1 MIQEYLKIS
10 LCALFL
16 LAAIPLHAQQ
26 KQKQLEQQAKS
37 TVKKPKPTAPA
48 QAAPPKTYYAYLLVS
63 TDLDVH
69 INVNGE
75 RSYTVK
81 QLDDATKIGLD
92 AGDNILSITPL
103 DGGLDGYKTTM
114 NADKPGNKVF
124 PIDLQAKR
132 EAAKM
137 QKVEAAKMQKVESDR
152 RAEENRRKEEALKV
166 ESDRRAEENRR
177 IEEALKVEADRIAA
191 LPAILTDPLAGAFLL
206 VKGGSFTMGC
216 LPDRDGECG
225 SDETTHQ
232 VSLSDYYIGETEVTQ
247 AQWRAVTGTNPS
259 GFSGCD
265 QCPVETVSWEDIQ
278 GFLTRLNSSSAGVR
292 YRLPTE
298 AEWEYAARGGVQS
311 QKYQYSGS
319 NVLTAVAWYNSNS
332 KSKTHPVKAKVAN
345 ELGLYD
351 MSGNVWELCQDW
363 YGTYPDSR
371 QTNPTGPAT
380 GSGRVLRGGSW
391 RNGPTYCRVAYR
403 IYSTPGHR
411 YFNIGFRLA
420 RTP

>member
-16 LAAIPLHAQQ
+16 LAAMPIHAQQ

-81 QLDDATKIGLD
+81 QLDDVTKIGLD

-166 ESDRRAEENRR
+166 E
-177 IEEALKVEADRIAA
+177 ADRIAA

-216 LPDRDGECG
+216 LPDRDGECQ

-247 AQWRAVTGTNPS
+247 AQWRAVTGNNPS

-265 QCPVETVSWEDIQ
+265 QCPVETGSWKDIQ

-380 GSGRVLRGGSW
+380 GSVRVLRGGSW
-391 RNGPTYCRVAYR
+391 YLDPTFCRVADRRGY
-403 IYSTPGHR
+403 TPGYR
-411 YFNIGFRLA
+411 DDDIGFRLA

>member
-166 ESDRRAEENRR
+166 E
-177 IEEALKVEADRIAA
+177 ADRIAA

-319 NVLTAVAWYNSNS
+319 NDLTAVAWYNRNS
-332 KSKTHPVKAKVAN
+332 KRKTHPVKAKVAN

-380 GSGRVLRGGSW
+380 GSVRVLRGGSW
-391 RNGPTYCRVAYR
+391 YLDPTFCRVADRRGY
-403 IYSTPGHR
+403 TPGYR
-411 YFNIGFRLA
+411 DDDIGFRLA